1 MAARNVTQHLFR
13 SKLQVFAQLLTFLL
27 STTGAYTLG
36 AHTTNYFREQYNLRA
51 SYVAA
56 VNTDLENAPDSA
68 DEARVACGGWLCDV
82 LVVRPPTDA
91 DPINISLWEDRL
103 EIGSGNADI
112 ENLRDELLDRR
123 FKGFRVGDRPTRIFR
138 FDFAPSPEASNGT
151 V

>member
-1 MAARNVTQHLFR
+1 MANEHYYKSCF
-13 SKLQVFAQLLTFLL
+13 QVFAQLLTFLL

-56 VNTDLENAPDSA
+56 VNTDLKNAPDSA

-123 FKGFRVGDRPTRIFR
+123 FKGFRVKGRATRIFE
-138 FDFAPSPEASNGT
+138 FGFKFTPGGFANESGT